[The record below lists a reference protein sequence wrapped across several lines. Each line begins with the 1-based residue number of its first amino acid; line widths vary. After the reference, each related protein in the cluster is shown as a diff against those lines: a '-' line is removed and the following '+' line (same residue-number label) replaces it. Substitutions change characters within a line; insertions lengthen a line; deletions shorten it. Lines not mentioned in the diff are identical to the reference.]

1 MRASVPGN
9 LDPGRFDP
17 LLCRKED
24 TMTQL
29 KEAPWPIDDVREAH
43 ERMLRPEN
51 ISDRITYIQV
61 RALEARDLLRGM
73 AAAADQVG
81 PKKDILGVE
90 FSLIQEDGLWQTVTI
105 VVQDRDDDGWQV
117 ADDSSYAVRVTTAR

>member
-1 MRASVPGN
+1 
-9 LDPGRFDP
+9 
-17 LLCRKED
+17 
-24 TMTQL
+24 MTQL